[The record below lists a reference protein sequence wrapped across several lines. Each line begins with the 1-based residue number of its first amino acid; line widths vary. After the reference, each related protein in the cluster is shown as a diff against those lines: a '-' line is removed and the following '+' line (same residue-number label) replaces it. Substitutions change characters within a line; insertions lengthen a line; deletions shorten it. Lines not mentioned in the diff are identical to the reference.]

1 MTASKSKTS
10 PTDAPSPDPS
20 KVTSSRLMTAGVY
33 AINTAIVAAAGFY
46 SYRACGDT
54 GWLFGWLIGASKSSV
69 TNTVVPLILAII
81 TGTVFT
87 LIGKGIGKM
96 SSERIWYSLAA
107 VAALS
112 YLTMIFVGRTID
124 GLREG
129 VDVRLEAEN
138 QIKNPAQDPSPELA
152 TNETVSPIKT
162 ATPSLNAEQYKLNR
176 EQQWALPT
184 FRSDE
189 SRSDFHYL
197 QHKRGKRKRMLIS
210 ELADFFASSPSRSQI
225 VAFKLS
231 DAVRQRAH
239 ELLELNRSGRLTDE
253 QQEELNELEFAES
266 LMGLV
271 KARIRASEQTGASE

>member
-129 VDVRLEAEN
+129 VDVRLETERKTKTLT
-138 QIKNPAQDPSPELA
+138 QEPAPE
-152 TNETVSPIKT
+152 P
-162 ATPSLNAEQYKLNR
+162 
-176 EQQWALPT
+176 
-184 FRSDE
+184 
-189 SRSDFHYL
+189 
-197 QHKRGKRKRMLIS
+197 
-210 ELADFFASSPSRSQI
+210 
-225 VAFKLS
+225 
-231 DAVRQRAH
+231 
-239 ELLELNRSGRLTDE
+239 
-253 QQEELNELEFAES
+253 
-266 LMGLV
+266 
-271 KARIRASEQTGASE
+271 ASETAAPTEPTTKP